1 MARQRFCSILVAMTA
16 ERLAHFCFFLVLT
29 STAAAAQQPN
39 QTSDTEAAPA
49 SAITETTYPTAG
61 FIPLRRVERRT
72 ESGGRK
78 VLIESVEAPGVDGNW
93 NPREE
98 AVTETISSGGNLSST
113 RRDVFRFD
121 PQGRRIVTQTTEA
134 GQEKRASGD
143 QRTTETTWTSDLN
156 GQRSLTSRR
165 IEETRSLAPGI
176 QHTDTTLYA
185 TTPENALQGT
195 ERTES
200 TQHQVAPTVVRRD
213 SRYLIR
219 DLNGRW
225 KPVEARSGE
234 TRGTSAENIGEQI
247 VQGIDL
253 DGNVALRDRI
263 ITRTSQ
269 SHGEQQLVI
278 ETYSQNA
285 EGFVRSDSRLALKQ
299 RVRRSITT
307 VADGGTT
314 TVEEIETRNPQAP
327 NDPMRV
333 VQRTVVSVRMVAPGT
348 RETERQV
355 FERDVN
361 GRFVLVTRDTQ
372 QTSDR

>member
-1 MARQRFCSILVAMTA
+1 MTA
-16 ERLAHFCFFLVLT
+16 ERLAHFCVLMVLT
-29 STAAAAQQPN
+29 STTTAAQQAN
-39 QTSDTEAAPA
+39 HTSDTQAAPA
-49 SAITETTYPTAG
+49 SSITETTYPTTG
-61 FIPLRRVERRT
+61 LVPLRRVERRT

-78 VLIESVEAPGVDGNW
+78 ILIESVEAPGVDGNW
-93 NPREE
+93 HPREQ
-98 AVTETISSGGNLSST
+98 AVTETTSSGGNLSST

-134 GQEKRASGD
+134 SEERSTNGD
-143 QRTTETTWTSDLN
+143 RRTTESTWTRDLN

-165 IEETRSLAPGI
+165 IEETRSIAPGI
-176 QHTDTTLYA
+176 QQTDTTLYA
-185 TTPENALQGT
+185 TTPENALQGS

-200 TQHQVAPTVVRRD
+200 TQHQIAPTVVRRD
-213 SRYLIR
+213 SRYLMR

-225 KPVEARSGE
+225 KPVEVRSGE
-234 TRGTSAENIGEQI
+234 TRGTSAENIGDQT
-247 VQGIDL
+247 VHGIDL
-253 DGNVALRDRI
+253 DGNTALRDRI
-263 ITRTSQ
+263 ITRASE
-269 SHGEQQLVI
+269 SRGEQQVVI

-307 VADGGTT
+307 AADGGTIT
-314 TVEEIETRNPQAP
+314 IEETEARNPQAP

-333 VQRTVVSVRMVAPGT
+333 VQRTVLSVRKVAPG
-348 RETERQV
+348 RWETERQV